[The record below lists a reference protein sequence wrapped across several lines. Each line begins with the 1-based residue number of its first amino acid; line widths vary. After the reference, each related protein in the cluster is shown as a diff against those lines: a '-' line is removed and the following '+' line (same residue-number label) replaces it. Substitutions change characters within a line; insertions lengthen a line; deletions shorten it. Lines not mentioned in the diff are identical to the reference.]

1 MEEVSDLKNE
11 DLLAEFAQKLPSEPT
26 NTLSVET
33 NNSNNSQVDFE
44 GKNNSNNVHLEV
56 ENSAEVPK
64 SSGDHQKL
72 PVKASGDAR
81 TKKVSESSEKTSSSG
96 ERRARPPTPQRVVTS
111 RPPTPTRK
119 FDEKYALIR
128 ERRKA
133 NEVKMGL
140 LLCLEVY
147 IFLVLT

>member
-11 DLLAEFAQKLPSEPT
+11 DLLAEFAQKLPSEPAD
-26 NTLSVET
+26 TLSVET
-33 NNSNNSQVDFE
+33 NNSNNSQADFEGKNNSNNSQVDFE

-133 NEVKMGL
+133 NVVKIGL
-140 LLCLEVY
+140 
-147 IFLVLT
+147 